1 MPLFR
6 QNYLKIYSYP
16 TKFISSSG
24 AFSPLLSRFLP
35 ALPILS
41 PMGESTELQTS
52 GARADIRST
61 GGHQEHRHTIPVR
74 FIPICALI
82 ILCDLI
88 VSGTTW
94 GLGSRLLETLGVFV
108 IASIFAILFGLGGGD
123 VLVFTLITLA
133 HGIFPAG
140 FVFLVCCFSTAAFAF
155 WKIATTS
162 KESVK
167 IDYQKECPLMPGTT
181 VAYIIFLLTKEL
193 ILWP

>member
-61 GGHQEHRHTIPVR
+61 GGHQEHRRAALPVATPDCWSSVPEPMGEGILILGDERILIPGGEDG
-74 FIPICALI
+74 IG
-82 ILCDLI
+82 
-88 VSGTTW
+88 STTRE
-94 GLGSRLLETLGVFV
+94 GITN
-108 IASIFAILFGLGGGD
+108 FAIPSLYFKISDYLSVIISSPMCSCRG
-123 VLVFTLITLA
+123 
-133 HGIFPAG
+133 AG
-140 FVFLVCCFSTAAFAF
+140 S
-155 WKIATTS
+155 
-162 KESVK
+162 
-167 IDYQKECPLMPGTT
+167 G
-181 VAYIIFLLTKEL
+181 
-193 ILWP
+193 

>member
-1 MPLFR
+1 MRKRRDLVFR
-6 QNYLKIYSYP
+6 HTIIKAGQQLQGEHMD
-16 TKFISSSG
+16 TFISH
-24 AFSPLLSRFLP
+24 FSPFLSLLSTVTLLLFLLM
-35 ALPILS
+35 ASEQDLR
-41 PMGESTELQTS
+41 T
-52 GARADIRST
+52 
-61 GGHQEHRHTIPVR
+61 HTIPVR

>member
-61 GGHQEHRHTIPVR
+61 GGHQEHRRAALPVATPDCWSSVPEPMGEGIVIPGDER
-74 FIPICALI
+74 ILIP
-82 ILCDLI
+82 
-88 VSGTTW
+88 
-94 GLGSRLLETLGVFV
+94 GSEDGIGSTKREGITN
-108 IASIFAILFGLGGGD
+108 FAIPSLYFKISDYLSVIISSPMCSCRG
-123 VLVFTLITLA
+123 
-133 HGIFPAG
+133 AG
-140 FVFLVCCFSTAAFAF
+140 S
-155 WKIATTS
+155 
-162 KESVK
+162 
-167 IDYQKECPLMPGTT
+167 G
-181 VAYIIFLLTKEL
+181 
-193 ILWP
+193 

>member
-61 GGHQEHRHTIPVR
+61 GGHQEHRRAALPVATPDCWSSVPEPMGEGIVIPGDER
-74 FIPICALI
+74 ILIPGGEDGI
-82 ILCDLI
+82 
-88 VSGTTW
+88 
-94 GLGSRLLETLGVFV
+94 GSTKREGITN
-108 IASIFAILFGLGGGD
+108 FAIPSLYFKISDYLSVIISSPMCSYRG
-123 VLVFTLITLA
+123 
-133 HGIFPAG
+133 AG
-140 FVFLVCCFSTAAFAF
+140 S
-155 WKIATTS
+155 
-162 KESVK
+162 
-167 IDYQKECPLMPGTT
+167 G
-181 VAYIIFLLTKEL
+181 
-193 ILWP
+193 